1 MEVFIKEGDF
11 LLTYYEWCCGEMP
24 KEKVLKDRW
33 KLVRTEKAAIAK
45 HPEDAKVVN
54 QASYK
59 IIRKG
64 KI

>member
-54 QASYK
+54 
-59 IIRKG
+59 
-64 KI
+64 